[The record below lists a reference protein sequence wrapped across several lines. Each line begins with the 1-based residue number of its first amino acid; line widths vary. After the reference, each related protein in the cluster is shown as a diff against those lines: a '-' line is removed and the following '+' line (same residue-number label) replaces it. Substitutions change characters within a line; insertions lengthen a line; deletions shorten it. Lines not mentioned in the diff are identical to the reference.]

1 MGAVGKLCTLF
12 LKTSTV
18 FILLSMSSNYGRG
31 EKIVFIVFIM

>member
-18 FILLSMSSNYGRG
+18 FILLSMSSNYGG
-31 EKIVFIVFIM
+31 GGGGK